1 MGEPAAG
8 SAAVPGRVAMNQPV
22 IINGVR
28 YVPESRLL
36 ALEAE
41 NAQLRADVLAK
52 VKEVFERSRL
62 TKQRAARSTQ
72 QEVLHE

>member
-1 MGEPAAG
+1 
-8 SAAVPGRVAMNQPV
+8 MNQSV

-41 NAQLRADVLAK
+41 NAQLRADALAK